1 MLVLITLLLLVVIG
15 GTLSLVAVLR
25 HARDEVGPTIDAFA
39 ELRGAL
45 DPAVLSLRR
54 EAFTTA
60 RRLEQGRFSGRINSP
75 SIGR

>member
-1 MLVLITLLLLVVIG
+1 MLVLVTVLLLVVIG

-25 HARDEVGPTIDAFA
+25 QARDEVGPTIDAFA
-39 ELRGAL
+39 EFRGAL

-54 EAFTTA
+54 DALTA
-60 RRLEQGRFSGRINSP
+60 TRRLGQGRFTGQTNSP